1 MTSHYEQRLQ
11 RDLDWISELVGVVG
25 DQLVQTIQNAVQAV
39 LTLDKQLATQ
49 TIIGDYTINRQT
61 RELDRLCHA
70 FVARHLPSAGHLRYV
85 SSVMRLNIALERIG
99 DYAATISRTA
109 AQISKE
115 PPATVSRDIEMMAEQ
130 ARRTLTDSLKSFQ
143 ERDVQ
148 LAKATLA
155 TAAQFAP
162 YFDRVFQD
170 LVQEGD
176 AKTRPTKDLFDLLA
190 TLNRLERVIHQ
201 AKNLCE
207 EAIFVVTGQAKGEKT
222 FNILFV
228 DANNDGL
235 SQLAEHF
242 TTKAFPNSGRY
253 LSAAWEPSEEIQGSY
268 KSFAETVGI
277 DLSKSWP
284 TDLKTFKETMDTMD
298 LVISI
303 GKGTREHLP
312 KLPFHTGSLE
322 WDLDPNA
329 SPEEAYRQ
337 LTPMVRE
344 LMEQLRGEQAS

>member
-1 MTSHYEQRLQ
+1 MTTHYEQRLQ
-11 RDLDWISELVGVVG
+11 RDLDWIGELVGVVG
-25 DQLVQTIQNAVQAV
+25 DQLVKTIQDAVQAV
-39 LTLDKQLATQ
+39 LTLDKQLATN
-49 TIIGDYTINRQT
+49 TVIGDYTINRQT
-61 RELDRLCHA
+61 RELDRLCHS

-85 SSVMRLNIALERIG
+85 SSVLRLNIALERIG

-109 AQISKE
+109 AQISQV
-115 PPATVSRDIEMMAEQ
+115 PPAAVCRDIEMMAEQ
-130 ARRTLTDSLKSFQ
+130 ARRTLTDALKSFQ

-162 YFDRVFQD
+162 YFDRVFED
-170 LVQEGD
+170 LVREGD
-176 AKTRPTKDLFDLLA
+176 KNTRPTKDLFDLLA

-207 EAIFVVTGQAKGEKT
+207 ETIFVVTGQAKGEKT
-222 FNILFV
+222 FGILFV
-228 DANNDGL
+228 DANNNGA

-242 TTKAFPNSGRY
+242 TAKAFPNSGRY
-253 LSAAWEPSEEIQGSY
+253 LSAGWEPVENITDEY

-284 TDLKTFKETMDTMD
+284 SDLATFKEEIDQLD
-298 LVISI
+298 LVITFGPGS
-303 GKGTREHLP
+303 RQHLP
-312 KLPFHTGSLE
+312 KLPFHTCSLE
-322 WDLDPNA
+322 WDIDPTGK
-329 SPEEAYRQ
+329 PDDVYRQ
-337 LTPMVRE
+337 LTPMIRE